1 MHEAISLSAIGR
13 YNIPLHV
20 PDSGMAISDLA
31 ARLSTDEQTLTRLI
45 RHAIVKG
52 VFQELEPGFITHTPI
67 SRILREDEDCMNIV
81 KIATED
87 LWPCALRVLD
97 ALEKWHGSPEPPHTA
112 WNLANDTTEP
122 FFDFLAK
129 RPERLKR
136 IASMFR
142 IATQSLTQAPNALY
156 ESPLW
161 VEIDKPGTTVVD
173 VGGNRGYVSLGLAR
187 ATKHIKFV
195 VEDRPEV
202 VKLGEECLPSEYR
215 DRVSFTAHDFFSK
228 QPLQNADVY
237 FLRKILHDWSDHL
250 CVQILL
256 HLVPALK
263 PGARIVVCETVLP
276 EMAKPGYEQE
286 LLRWVSLTALGLEIL
301 KQDNRNSDLGMLMC
315 LNGCERTE
323 SDWRKLFASADER
336 FKLDFE
342 YLEGGV
348 QGLIKATWQPDCK
361 ASSS

>member
-1 MHEAISLSAIGR
+1 MSAIGR

-20 PDSGMAISDLA
+20 PDGGMAISDLA
-31 ARLSTDEQTLTRLI
+31 AKLSTDEQTLTRLI

-52 VFQELEPGFITHTPI
+52 VFQELEPGFITHTPM
-67 SRILREDEDCMNIV
+67 SRLLREDEDCLNMV
-81 KIATED
+81 KVATED
-87 LWPCALRVLD
+87 LWPRGLRVLD

-112 WNLANDTTEP
+112 WSLANDTTEP

-136 IASMFR
+136 VASMFR
-142 IATQSLTQAPNALY
+142 ISLQLLIQTPDALF
-156 ESPLW
+156 ESPLRRD
-161 VEIDKPGTTVVD
+161 IDKPGTTVVD
-173 VGGNRGYVSLGLAR
+173 VGGNHGYVSLGVAR

-215 DRVSFTAHDFFSK
+215 NRVSFTAHDSFSK
-228 QPLQNADVY
+228 QPLQNADIY

-263 PGARIVVCETVLP
+263 PGAQIVVCETVLP
-276 EMAKPGYEQE
+276 EIAKPGYEQE
-286 LLRWVSLTALGLEIL
+286 LLRRVSLTNLNFKI
-301 KQDNRNSDLGMLMC
+301 
-315 LNGCERTE
+315 LNG
-323 SDWRKLFASADER
+323 AI
-336 FKLDFE
+336 
-342 YLEGGV
+342 G
-348 QGLIKATWQPDCK
+348 
-361 ASSS
+361 